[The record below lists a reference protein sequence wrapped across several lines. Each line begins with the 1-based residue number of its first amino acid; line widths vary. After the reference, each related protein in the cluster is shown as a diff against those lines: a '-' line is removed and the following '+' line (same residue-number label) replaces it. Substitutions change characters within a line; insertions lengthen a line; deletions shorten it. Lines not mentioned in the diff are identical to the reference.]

1 MKSKKRPGISGILLI
16 VLILVGMI
24 VWGIFTGLDRR
35 ELSET
40 LDKTTL
46 VAKNKLQDYDN
57 YTANDRVKSLVRL
70 LDKTKELGTNLSK
83 INKYGQQDLDEY
95 ITEQRLSGVF
105 VSDKNLNVV
114 LQGQQNL
121 DSENL
126 WNEIIGKGYVKE
138 VLEHPE
144 ATYTERIT
152 VNREEYDLA
161 VVPRQDAEGLVIALS
176 LIHISEPTD
185 TR

>member
-1 MKSKKRPGISGILLI
+1 M
-16 VLILVGMI
+16 
-24 VWGIFTGLDRR
+24 
-35 ELSET
+35 
-40 LDKTTL
+40 
-46 VAKNKLQDYDN
+46 
-57 YTANDRVKSLVRL
+57 
-70 LDKTKELGTNLSK
+70 
-83 INKYGQQDLDEY
+83 
-95 ITEQRLSGVF
+95 
-105 VSDKNLNVV
+105 

-161 VVPRQDAEGLVIALS
+161 VVPRQDAEGLSDRLCRKNSNTLDDMTLESVFQIFWS
-176 LIHISEPTD
+176 ICMV
-185 TR
+185 

>member
-138 VLEHPE
+138 VLEHP
-144 ATYTERIT
+144 
-152 VNREEYDLA
+152 VF
-161 VVPRQDAEGLVIALS
+161 PVI
-176 LIHISEPTD
+176 
-185 TR
+185 RNKF

>member
-1 MKSKKRPGISGILLI
+1 MKGKKRPGISGILLI

-70 LDKTKELGTNLSK
+70 LEKTKELGTNLIK

-121 DSENL
+121 D
-126 WNEIIGKGYVKE
+126 
-138 VLEHPE
+138 
-144 ATYTERIT
+144 
-152 VNREEYDLA
+152 
-161 VVPRQDAEGLVIALS
+161 
-176 LIHISEPTD
+176 
-185 TR
+185 

>member
-105 VSDKNLNVV
+105 VSK
-114 LQGQQNL
+114 
-121 DSENL
+121 
-126 WNEIIGKGYVKE
+126 
-138 VLEHPE
+138 
-144 ATYTERIT
+144 
-152 VNREEYDLA
+152 
-161 VVPRQDAEGLVIALS
+161 LS
-176 LIHISEPTD
+176 AKVM
-185 TR
+185 

>member
-57 YTANDRVKSLVRL
+57 YTANDRVKSLVL
-70 LDKTKELGTNLSK
+70 LLYKSLVLCTILS
-83 INKYGQQDLDEY
+83 IFNNYGLQDLD
-95 ITEQRLSGVF
+95 
-105 VSDKNLNVV
+105 D
-114 LQGQQNL
+114 
-121 DSENL
+121 
-126 WNEIIGKGYVKE
+126 
-138 VLEHPE
+138 
-144 ATYTERIT
+144 
-152 VNREEYDLA
+152 
-161 VVPRQDAEGLVIALS
+161 
-176 LIHISEPTD
+176 
-185 TR
+185 